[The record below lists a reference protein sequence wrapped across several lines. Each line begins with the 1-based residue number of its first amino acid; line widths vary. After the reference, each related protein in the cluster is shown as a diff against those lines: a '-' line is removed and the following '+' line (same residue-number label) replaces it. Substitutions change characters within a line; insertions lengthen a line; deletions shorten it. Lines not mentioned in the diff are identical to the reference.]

1 MSMNIEKAIL
11 SSNLEKIAYILSKD
25 KSLLQGSYG
34 TILLAKACEV
44 GNLEIVSTLIN
55 SGADVNDIDNV
66 IPSDEIPVA
75 RAAAKGHVKI
85 IELLIQI
92 GIEVNHSLGGDPEY
106 WTPLMCA
113 VAGNNLEIVKM
124 LVNAGADPNEVRDGG
139 SFPLLFAK
147 DNQQIYDYLY
157 PITSSD
163 LQELAQAQDSR
174 TYFSMNDDDEEIDG
188 RWLGM
193 SL

>member
-1 MSMNIEKAIL
+1 MNIEKAIL
-11 SSNLEKIAYILSKD
+11 SSNLEKIVYILSKD
-25 KSLLQGSYG
+25 EYLLQGSYG
-34 TILLAKACEV
+34 TILLAQACET
-44 GNLEIVSTLIN
+44 GNLEVVSTLIN
-55 SGADVNDIDNV
+55 SGADVNDVDNV
-66 IPSDEIPVA
+66 IPSDEIPIS

-85 IELLIQI
+85 IELLIQL
-92 GIEVNHSLGGDPEY
+92 GIEVNHLGDPEY

-113 VAGNNLEIVKM
+113 VTGNNLEIVKM

-147 DNQQIYDYLY
+147 DNRQIYDYLY
-157 PITSSD
+157 PITSSN
-163 LQELAQAQDSR
+163 LQELAQAEDSR
-174 TYFSMNDDDEEIDG
+174 TYFPMDDDDEIDG

>member
-1 MSMNIEKAIL
+1 M
-11 SSNLEKIAYILSKD
+11 
-25 KSLLQGSYG
+25 QGPYA

-44 GNLEIVSTLIN
+44 GSLENVSTLIN

-66 IPSDEIPVA
+66 IQSDEIPVS
-75 RAAAKGHVKI
+75 RAAEKGHVKI
-85 IELLIQI
+85 IKLLIQI
-92 GIEVNHSLGGDPEY
+92 GVEVNHSLGGDPEY

-113 VAGNNLEIVKM
+113 IAGNNLEIVKM

-147 DNQQIYDYLY
+147 DNQQFYDYLY

-163 LQELAQAQDSR
+163 LQELAQAEDSR
-174 TYFSMNDDDEEIDG
+174 TYPSLVTLDREWLKQRKLVRSCPNKFMQNGLQHCWNLFSSHSD
-188 RWLGM
+188 
-193 SL
+193 